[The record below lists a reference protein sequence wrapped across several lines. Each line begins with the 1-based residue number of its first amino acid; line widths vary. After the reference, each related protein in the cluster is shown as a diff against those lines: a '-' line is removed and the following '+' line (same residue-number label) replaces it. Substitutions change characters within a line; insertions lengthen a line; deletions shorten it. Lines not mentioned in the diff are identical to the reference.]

1 MNLKQNK
8 TFKEKFDNGL
18 SYKFDSN
25 TPKKTRKTLKQDN
38 THVINFIMSY
48 KNRSS
53 LIFKVLGVVVYWFL
67 RKYVCADYL
76 CLKRTKQIS
85 VTKILWTYLVW
96 WDLRNRNSRDFVKH
110 CVLLWFF
117 KTSIK
122 HYIWHAEVS

>member
-1 MNLKQNK
+1 MACKKGNYFPTKKEDYQFQVARVSYPNLKKNK

-53 LIFKVLGVVVYWFL
+53 LIFKVLGVVVY
-67 RKYVCADYL
+67 
-76 CLKRTKQIS
+76 
-85 VTKILWTYLVW
+85 
-96 WDLRNRNSRDFVKH
+96 
-110 CVLLWFF
+110 
-117 KTSIK
+117 
-122 HYIWHAEVS
+122 